1 MPPEELISVFQ
12 GGVRGEK
19 IPFRICYNLFKMK
32 RIKSLPLL
40 LPILTLSVLLNAFFV
55 IRESGILKDGQDQLE
70 GRVVRIIDGD
80 TFDLERDIRV
90 RLAGAQAPEY
100 PEGCLA
106 AQAKQR
112 LEELILGKQVEIE
125 VIEEDNFGR
134 QVGFVKESDL
144 LIDQVLVEEGLA
156 QVKGEQ
162 SRYGPDLLT
171 AQETA
176 KKAARGIWSSLCTTS
191 QGCLIKGNVRR
202 DRGTKVYH
210 LPGCYNYEKIVVNER
225 EGDLWFCSEQ
235 EAQKAGFRKSEDCP

>member
-1 MPPEELISVFQ
+1 
-12 GGVRGEK
+12 
-19 IPFRICYNLFKMK
+19 MK

-40 LPILTLSVLLNAFFV
+40 LPILVLSVFLNAFFV
-55 IRESGILKDGQDQLE
+55 IRESKIFKGSQDQLE
-70 GRVVRIIDGD
+70 GRVVRVIDGD
-80 TFDLERDIRV
+80 TFDLDQDIRI

-100 PEGCLA
+100 PKGCLA
-106 AQAKQR
+106 AQAKER
-112 LEELILGKQVEIE
+112 LEELLLGKQVEIE

-134 QVGFVKESDL
+134 QVGFVRKDKL

-156 QVKGEQ
+156 QAAGEQ

-176 KKAARGIWSSLCTTS
+176 KKAKRGVWSSLCATP

-210 LPGCYNYEKIVVNER
+210 LPECYNYEKIVVNER
-225 EGDLWFCSEQ
+225 EGDSWFCSE
-235 EAQKAGFRKSEDCP
+235 EKAQKAGFRKSEDCP